1 MRLWWIPILTL
12 YFTGSLALIQ
22 LPKPTGVRFDSVNF
36 NNTLRWTQNRSQ
48 DTVYDVEYLIYG
60 EKVWKIKSEC
70 HHITR
75 HCCDLTNEIVQ
86 ESNWYYARV
95 MAISKTANSTWSLSE
110 RFCPLDKTIIQAPNV
125 QHTAGDRSI
134 TILIHL
140 PQVPLKEGVQRS
152 IKDIFATVKYEVQLN
167 QSPSNKTVFSAFNES
182 GYFKIESLE
191 PNTNYCAKVQLSLRM
206 EIFSKQS
213 QPAHFCIQTLQE
225 RTLTI
230 VLLMAFV
237 FFGAIITGI
246 FCCVAYSYIKHRR
259 TLPQSLNLDQ
269 ILLHKQA
276 LLKESSPTL
285 QLATSYRKNI
295 FQFENVIHMDSI
307 DLLKNNSNEK
317 EIILKTKELTLT
329 TPLNSY
335 VLQNHTQILQ
345 TKLRGAADNKIQSH
359 SSSGPTAN
367 ECSSPYRSQETNSLS
382 NSTYSSQNTS
392 QALTQNYATILHA
405 TSQNSSKLNT
415 DPRLSSLQ
423 KVHLNSEDHLFS
435 NEGLIFQNGRELEI
449 QKLKSKEEKPVMLP
463 QFLSL
468 LNDHQ
473 QTYQSKWK
481 EKQPKEAPLLF
492 SLKDKQ
498 QINLSLFQCGRQIGS
513 QSFSSLLKDKGDG
526 SCLQSDR
533 TDDQLIKVS
542 LTDVLQTV
550 LQDGQLTKASPLL
563 EDETF
568 TGLLHVKH
576 EWEDQ
581 YKGQLFNSQS
591 SIGEGQQTNES
602 FLPTSQMNATMEGCN
617 FLADWEIQ
625 VRMDE

>member
-1 MRLWWIPILTL
+1 
-12 YFTGSLALIQ
+12 
-22 LPKPTGVRFDSVNF
+22 
-36 NNTLRWTQNRSQ
+36 
-48 DTVYDVEYLIYG
+48 
-60 EKVWKIKSEC
+60 
-70 HHITR
+70 
-75 HCCDLTNEIVQ
+75 
-86 ESNWYYARV
+86 

-110 RFCPLDKTIIQAPNV
+110 RFCPLDKTIIRAPNV

-134 TILIHL
+134 SILINL

-152 IKDIFATVKYEVQLN
+152 IKDIFATIKYEVQLN
-167 QSPSNKTVFSAFNES
+167 QSPSNKTVFSALNES
-182 GYFKIESLE
+182 AYFKIESLE
-191 PNTNYCAKVQLSLRM
+191 PNTNYCAKVQLSLRK

-230 VLLMAFV
+230 VLSMAFV

-246 FCCVAYSYIKHRR
+246 FCCWAYSYIKHRR

-295 FQFENVIHMDSI
+295 FQFEKVIHMDNI
-307 DLLKNNSNEK
+307 DLSIEK
-317 EIILKTKELTLT
+317 EIILKTKELALT

-335 VLQNHTQILQ
+335 VRQSHTQILQ
-345 TKLRGAADNKIQSH
+345 AKLQGDKIQSN
-359 SSSGPTAN
+359 SSSGPTEN
-367 ECSSPYRSQETNSLS
+367 ECSSPYCSQATNTLS
-382 NSTYSSQNTS
+382 NNTYSSQNTS
-392 QALTQNYATILHA
+392 QAVTQNYASILHP
-405 TSQNSSKLNT
+405 TSQNSTKLNT
-415 DPRLSSLQ
+415 DARLSSLQ
-423 KVHLNSEDHLFS
+423 KVHLNTMSEDHLYN
-435 NEGLIFQNGRELEI
+435 NEDLILQNGRELEV
-449 QKLKSKEEKPVMLP
+449 QKLKPKEEKPIILP

-468 LNDHQ
+468 LDDHQ

-492 SLKDKQ
+492 SLKNKQ

-513 QSFSSLLKDKGDG
+513 QSFSSLLKDKGDW

-533 TDDQLIKVS
+533 TDDQPIKVS
-542 LTDVLQTV
+542 LTDGLQTD
-550 LQDGQLTKASPLL
+550 LQDGQLTKTSPLL

-576 EWEDQ
+576 EWEPH

-591 SIGEGQQTNES
+591 SIGEGQQTNKS
-602 FLPTSQMNATMEGCN
+602 FLPTSQMNATIEGCN

>member
-1 MRLWWIPILTL
+1 MWLWRIPILTL
-12 YFTGSLALIQ
+12 YFTGSLALIK

-70 HHITR
+70 HHITT
-75 HCCDLTNEIVQ
+75 HYCDLTNEIVQ
-86 ESNWYYARV
+86 ENNWYYARV

-110 RFCPLDKTIIQAPNV
+110 RFCPLDKTIIRAPNV

-134 TILIHL
+134 SILINL

-152 IKDIFATVKYEVQLN
+152 IKDIFATIKYEVQLN
-167 QSPSNKTVFSAFNES
+167 QSPSNKTVFSALNES
-182 GYFKIESLE
+182 AYFKIESLE
-191 PNTNYCAKVQLSLRM
+191 PNTNYCAKVQLSLRK

-230 VLLMAFV
+230 VLSMAFV

-246 FCCVAYSYIKHRR
+246 FCCWAYSYIKHRR

-295 FQFENVIHMDSI
+295 FQFEKVIHMDNI
-307 DLLKNNSNEK
+307 DLSIEK
-317 EIILKTKELTLT
+317 EIILKTKELALT

-335 VLQNHTQILQ
+335 VRQSHTQILQ
-345 TKLRGAADNKIQSH
+345 AKLQGDKIQSN
-359 SSSGPTAN
+359 SSSGPTEN
-367 ECSSPYRSQETNSLS
+367 ECSSPYCSQATNTLS
-382 NSTYSSQNTS
+382 NNTYSSQNTS
-392 QALTQNYATILHA
+392 QAVTQNYASILHP
-405 TSQNSSKLNT
+405 TSQNSTKLNT
-415 DPRLSSLQ
+415 DARLSSLQ
-423 KVHLNSEDHLFS
+423 KVHLNTMSEDHLYN
-435 NEGLIFQNGRELEI
+435 NEDLILQNGRELEV
-449 QKLKSKEEKPVMLP
+449 QKLKPKEEKPIILP

-468 LNDHQ
+468 LDDHQ

-492 SLKDKQ
+492 SLKNKQ

-513 QSFSSLLKDKGDG
+513 QSFSSLLKDKGDW

-533 TDDQLIKVS
+533 TDDQPIKVS
-542 LTDVLQTV
+542 LTDGLQTD
-550 LQDGQLTKASPLL
+550 LQDGQLTKTSPLL

-576 EWEDQ
+576 EWEPH

-591 SIGEGQQTNES
+591 SIGEGQQTNKS
-602 FLPTSQMNATMEGCN
+602 FLPTSQMNATIEGCN